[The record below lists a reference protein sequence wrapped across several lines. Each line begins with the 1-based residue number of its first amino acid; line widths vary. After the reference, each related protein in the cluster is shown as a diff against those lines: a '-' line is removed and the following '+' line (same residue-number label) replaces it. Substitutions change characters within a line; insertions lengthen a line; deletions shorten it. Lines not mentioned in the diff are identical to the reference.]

1 MKSYYLALIIH
12 RKDKAYKGNRP
23 KRDVPMPI
31 KVLWQFDLCGGFLS
45 DGGLE
50 DRVLELWKR
59 CHIQRQAEPNNNYNC
74 EMRFCFL
81 FCYLISPA
89 PSTTKQLLTQFRAHT
104 TKGNYFNYATAYKTK
119 KNKTK
124 SQSQGRWQA
133 NQPNQTEPYRTE
145 PNANQAKRTKSSDWM
160 EQHMKDAGFGLLRR
174 RRVAA
179 TTSVWLSLDYLTGG
193 QTGNQLATTPD
204 VAKGCAPWRRTPIRR
219 CCPKN
224 TEKIKSFYGYSL
236 YPDAGHYNFPWNWS
250 FQFDVGDKNYTSH

>member
-1 MKSYYLALIIH
+1 MWRIFIRRRTGGSGARAVEK
-12 RKDKAYKGNRP
+12 
-23 KRDVPMPI
+23 VPHSTAGRT
-31 KVLWQFDLCGGFLS
+31 KQQLQLWN
-45 DGGLE
+45 
-50 DRVLELWKR
+50 
-59 CHIQRQAEPNNNYNC
+59 A
-74 EMRFCFL
+74 FL
-81 FCYLISPA
+81 FSV
-89 PSTTKQLLTQFRAHT
+89 LLFNFPCTFHNQTAADSIFAHT
-104 TKGNYFNYATAYKTK
+104 QRKAITLIMRLHTKP

>member
-133 NQPNQTEPYRTE
+133 NQPNQTEPNRTE
-145 PNANQAKRTKSSDWM
+145 PSKAHQIIRLDGATHEGCGIWRAPPEESGSNNVRLAQ
-160 EQHMKDAGFGLLRR
+160 FGLP
-174 RRVAA
+174 
-179 TTSVWLSLDYLTGG
+179 
-193 QTGNQLATTPD
+193 N
-204 VAKGCAPWRRTPIRR
+204 RRTDRQPASHNAWRGKGV
-219 CCPKN
+219 CPMTTHSHPPLLSKKHRKN
-224 TEKIKSFYGYSL
+224 
-236 YPDAGHYNFPWNWS
+236 
-250 FQFDVGDKNYTSH
+250 

>member
-31 KVLWQFDLCGGFLS
+31 KVLWEFDLCGGFLS

-124 SQSQGRWQA
+124 SQSQGR
-133 NQPNQTEPYRTE
+133 
-145 PNANQAKRTKSSDWM
+145 
-160 EQHMKDAGFGLLRR
+160 
-174 RRVAA
+174 
-179 TTSVWLSLDYLTGG
+179 
-193 QTGNQLATTPD
+193 
-204 VAKGCAPWRRTPIRR
+204 
-219 CCPKN
+219 
-224 TEKIKSFYGYSL
+224 
-236 YPDAGHYNFPWNWS
+236 
-250 FQFDVGDKNYTSH
+250 